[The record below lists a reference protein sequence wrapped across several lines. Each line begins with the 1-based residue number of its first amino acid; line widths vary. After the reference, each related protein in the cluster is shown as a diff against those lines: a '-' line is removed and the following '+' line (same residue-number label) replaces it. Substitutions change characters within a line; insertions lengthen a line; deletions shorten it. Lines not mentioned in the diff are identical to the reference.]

1 MSFWIKTH
9 PLVKLLFPKYIWDIP
24 SPDKSVYLTFDDG
37 PIPAITEFVLEQLKA
52 YDAKATFFC
61 IGENAVKNPQ
71 LLQKILANGHRIGNH
86 TYNHLNGWKTSKA
99 DYIQNMVKCDAA
111 LHGISGKK
119 PQLFRPPYGKIKLSQ
134 SAKIRKLGY
143 RIIMW
148 DVISFDFDQ
157 SVSPEKCLQN
167 ILQNISEGSIVVF
180 HDSIKAFK
188 NLEFALP
195 KTLQYL
201 KENGYKCEVIS

>member
-71 LLQKILANGHRIGNH
+71 LLQKILANGHKIGNH

-111 LHGISGKK
+111 LHEISGKK